1 MVCMQL
7 QMPVDLA
14 KAYKSPSQRSRII
27 TEAWG
32 RDNLYCPRCDSAGLG
47 TSAANTRVIDFVCPN
62 CAAAFQL
69 KSQAHAFSRRIVDS
83 AYAPMRQA
91 VETGQTPHFLILH
104 YSPEF
109 WRVLNLTVIPSFAL
123 TISCL
128 EKRKPL
134 ALTARRSGWV
144 GCNILLFMIPMDA
157 RIAVVSDGST
167 VDPTTV
173 RQKFNKLR
181 PLEKLPHEKR
191 GWTLDV
197 LNVIRSLNKR
207 QFRLDEIYE
216 RSDEL
221 RDLHP
226 RNLHVREKIRQQLQR
241 LRGMGLVDFLG
252 GGRYLAKS

>member
-1 MVCMQL
+1 MACMQL

-14 KAYKSPSQRSRII
+14 RAYKSPSQRSRVI
-27 TEAWG
+27 TEGWG
-32 RDNLYCPRCDSAGLG
+32 RYNLYCPSCNSVKLG
-47 TSAANTRVIDFVCPN
+47 TSAANTRVVDFVCPS

-83 AYAPMRQA
+83 AYGPMRQA
-91 VETGQTPHFLILH
+91 IEKSQTPHFLILH
-104 YSPEF
+104 YSPQL
-109 WRVLNLTVIPSFAL
+109 WRVLNLTLIPSFAL

-144 GCNILLFMIPMDA
+144 GCNILLFKIPLDA
-157 RIAVVSDGST
+157 RIALVSDGSP
-167 VDPTTV
+167 VNPMSV
-173 RQKFNKLR
+173 RRQFNKLR
-181 PLEKLPHEKR
+181 PLERVPQENR

-197 LNVIRSLNKR
+197 LNIIRSLNKR
-207 QFRLDEIYE
+207 QFDLDEIYL

-221 RDLHP
+221 RELHP
-226 RNLHVREKIRQQLQR
+226 RNFHVREKIRQQLQR
-241 LRGMGLVDFLG
+241 LRDMGLVEFLG